1 MASRKH
7 IKGIL
12 KNKSSTSSSAASAK
26 QPCGKTDMS
35 PSEKYLKCDE
45 MNMLMTSPAVHKD
58 DDSMEIDE
66 PSTPYHQEMGS
77 DDDEALTEALTPE
90 NHANK
95 LAAMG
100 RSESMYQVRVLESKG
115 RVMALTSEQREKKR
129 QFEMKRKFHDNE
141 ELNTK
146 IATKLISRYQQDEVQ
161 DEEMPE
167 TAEAE
172 SMELE

>member
-12 KNKSSTSSSAASAK
+12 KNKSSTSSSVASAK
-26 QPCGKTDMS
+26 QPCSSTDMG
-35 PSEKYLKCDE
+35 PGEKYLKCDE
-45 MNMLMTSPAVHKD
+45 MNMLMTYPAAHKNN
-58 DDSMEIDE
+58 DSMEIDE

-100 RSESMYQVRVLESKG
+100 RSEPVYRVRVLESKG
-115 RVMALTSEQREKKR
+115 RVMALTSEEREKKR
-129 QFEMKRKFHDNE
+129 QFEMKRKFHHNE

-146 IATKLISRYQQDEVQ
+146 LATQLISRYQQDEVQ

-167 TAEAE
+167 IAEAE